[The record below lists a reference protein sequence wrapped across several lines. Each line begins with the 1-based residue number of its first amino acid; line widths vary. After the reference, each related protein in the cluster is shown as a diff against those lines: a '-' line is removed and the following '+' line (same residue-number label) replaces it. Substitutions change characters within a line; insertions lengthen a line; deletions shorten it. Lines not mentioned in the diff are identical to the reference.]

1 MFFFYELIETQ
12 SSERVLENLID
23 LILIS
28 EVRKPS
34 VAAIVAPSTCFW
46 RRREWINWNHNPD
59 SPLILLSVQR
69 SIKRICQTSQG

>member
-12 SSERVLENLID
+12 SSKRVLENLIID

-34 VAAIVAPSTCFW
+34 VAANVALSTWF
-46 RRREWINWNHNPD
+46 
-59 SPLILLSVQR
+59 
-69 SIKRICQTSQG
+69 